1 MSGLICAWTNNN
13 GLIENCTVK
22 GIVNADGNYGK
33 SVNGIAYA
41 GGICGSGESGL
52 IRNCTVK
59 SGTVVYSNLY
69 KDIISRFIQYES
81 CTVEDNV
88 EAKAEDET
96 ADDDTYRSNLDDWVN
111 SDVTYKSMLYLTD
124 NNNFTNSVLVHKW
137 RGDPLNPVVGTI
149 TNMYFGGYDGWKE
162 IFSQETSKDK
172 AREILLALLQVNED
186 EVKYLSEFKT
196 ANKYAVIIC
205 DTFKKSNWLAAY
217 KWD

>member
-1 MSGLICAWTNNN
+1 
-13 GLIENCTVK
+13 
-22 GIVNADGNYGK
+22 
-33 SVNGIAYA
+33 
-41 GGICGSGESGL
+41 
-52 IRNCTVK
+52 
-59 SGTVVYSNLY
+59 
-69 KDIISRFIQYES
+69 
-81 CTVEDNV
+81 
-88 EAKAEDET
+88 
-96 ADDDTYRSNLDDWVN
+96 
-111 SDVTYKSMLYLTD
+111 MLYLTD